1 MFELK
6 ARRVTFGYLQGDSKP
21 CKGAVSLKSEIALS
35 DIIVGDA
42 KYLGLQI
49 DSHYPLT
56 SCNSVASTPKMDNE
70 TKQVRSIFF
79 LFIYNENEF
88 TDIVWNQLESRHFL
102 RQLYFPSY

>member
-1 MFELK
+1 L
-6 ARRVTFGYLQGDSKP
+6 VDSFGRATY
-21 CKGAVSLKSEIALS
+21 KGAVSLKSEIALL

-70 TKQVRSIFF
+70 TKQVRSIF
-79 LFIYNENEF
+79 LFIY
-88 TDIVWNQLESRHFL
+88 T
-102 RQLYFPSY
+102 

>member
-1 MFELK
+1 MPPQLK
-6 ARRVTFGYLQGDSKP
+6 TRQT
-21 CKGAVSLKSEIALS
+21 CKETASLAKGTVSLKSEIALS

-56 SCNSVASTPKMDNE
+56 SCNSAASTPKMDNE
-70 TKQVRSIFF
+70 TKQVRSIF
-79 LFIYNENEF
+79 LFTYNEPEF

-102 RQLYFPSY
+102 RQLYLPSY

>member
-1 MFELK
+1 MLYKGLK
-6 ARRVTFGYLQGDSKP
+6 I
-21 CKGAVSLKSEIALS
+21 EIALS

-70 TKQVRSIFF
+70 TKQVRSIF
-79 LFIYNENEF
+79 LFTYNEF
-88 TDIVWNQLESRHFL
+88 TDIVWNQLERLSIF
-102 RQLYFPSY
+102 

>member
-1 MFELK
+1 MLLK
-6 ARRVTFGYLQGDSKP
+6 IFLCLASKIIY
-21 CKGAVSLKSEIALS
+21 VEKSEIALS

-56 SCNSVASTPKMDNE
+56 NCNSAASTPKMDNE

-102 RQLYFPSY
+102 RQLHFPSFPACF